1 MRRIVGLIIVLVLA
15 LTGCQEGLLL
25 VDTHPELNRTFRL
38 GIDTPGE
45 YPY

>member
-1 MRRIVGLIIVLVLA
+1 MWRTLGLIIVFVLVS
-15 LTGCQEGLLL
+15 TGCQGTQFL
-25 VDTHPELNRTFRL
+25 VDTHPELNRHFRL

>member
-1 MRRIVGLIIVLVLA
+1 MLRIVGLIIITTLVLSA
-15 LTGCQEGLLL
+15 CHGSMFL
-25 VDTHPELNRTFRL
+25 VDTHPELNRHFRL

>member
-1 MRRIVGLIIVLVLA
+1 MWRIVTLIALFVLA
-15 LTGCQEGLLL
+15 STGCQGSSFL
-25 VDTHPELNRTFRL
+25 VDTHPELNRHFRL

>member
-1 MRRIVGLIIVLVLA
+1 MWKIMILTILFVLA
-15 LTGCQEGLLL
+15 STGCQGKLFL
-25 VDTHPELNRTFRL
+25 VDTHPELNRLFRP

>member
-1 MRRIVGLIIVLVLA
+1 MWTIMALITVFVLA
-15 LTGCQEGLLL
+15 LTGCHASLFL
-25 VDTHPELNRTFRL
+25 VDTHPELNRHFRL

>member
-1 MRRIVGLIIVLVLA
+1 MMRILTLIALFVLA
-15 LTGCQEGLLL
+15 STGCQGSLFL
-25 VDTHPELNRTFRL
+25 VDAHPELNRRFRP

>member
-1 MRRIVGLIIVLVLA
+1 MWTIMTLIVVFVLA
-15 LTGCQEGLLL
+15 LTGWHGSLFLT
-25 VDTHPELNRTFRL
+25 DTHPELNRHFRL